1 MVLKMKLQQRV
12 ERRKHQRFI
21 KRLPAKIKTE
31 QNSFLG
37 ITSDISEN
45 GLFLRTSRSF
55 LPLTVLHMEIT
66 LPDNTVSAVKGIVKR
81 NARMSVFSAK
91 NGIGIELT
99 EKDTAFRSLMDS
111 VSGNTHE
118 ALAGRVIQ
126 ESSEPDRSFSV
137 GESRGPEQRPVTE
150 YVQEKRRYKRFGT
163 QETAIRCRLAFI
175 GATDILNIS
184 MDGLKLAIHK
194 GLSIGR
200 PYFLDLHSGNDAIYL
215 QGTVIWSFLLE
226 SRRAL
231 RGSII
236 PVYSAGIQFS
246 EVKEEERKRIGDL
259 IANITGQDGNK
270 ER

>member
-1 MVLKMKLQQRV
+1 MKLQQRA
-12 ERRKHQRFI
+12 EKRKHRRFI

-31 QNSFLG
+31 KNSFLG

-55 LPLTVLHMEIT
+55 LPQTVLYVELT
-66 LPDNTVSAVKGIVKR
+66 LPDNTVSSLKGIVKR
-81 NARMSVFSAK
+81 NARMSVSSAK
-91 NGIGIELT
+91 NGMGIELT
-99 EKDTAFRSLMDS
+99 EKDTAFRSLVDS
-111 VSGNTHE
+111 VSGYTHE
-118 ALAGRVIQ
+118 TLAERVIQ

-150 YVQEKRRYKRFGT
+150 YVREKRRYKRYGT

-194 GLSIGR
+194 GLNIGK
-200 PYFLDLHSGNDAIYL
+200 PYFLDLHSGNEAIYL
-215 QGTVIWSFLLE
+215 QGTVIWSFLVE
-226 SRRAL
+226 SKRDL

-246 EVKEEERKRIGDL
+246 GVKEEERKRLGNFIEK
-259 IANITGQDGNK
+259 ITGQDGNK
-270 ER
+270 KER